1 MRSRTSASVS
11 PRGTPPLLDGA
22 DDAAGPVTSASACLT
37 PRLPDQLRD
46 FAKLLGLS
54 KRLKLLQRPVLDLAD
69 PLARDVE
76 GPPDLGA

>member
-1 MRSRTSASVS
+1 MAVQLGNEHRHLYRRAAALQ
-11 PRGTPPLLDGA
+11 RAWTPG
-22 DDAAGPVTSASACLT
+22 
-37 PRLPDQLRD
+37 LPDQLRD